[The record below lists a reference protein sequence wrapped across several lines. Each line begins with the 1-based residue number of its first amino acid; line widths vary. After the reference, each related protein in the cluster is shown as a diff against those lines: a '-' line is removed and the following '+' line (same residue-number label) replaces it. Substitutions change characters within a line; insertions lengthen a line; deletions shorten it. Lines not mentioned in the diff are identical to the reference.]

1 MAKMPLTLP
10 RRNRFNVQLILGFLL
25 GIVASL
31 LCLFFSMF
39 LGSTLAPQHARMY
52 PVFTGI
58 AVVAL
63 GLVALRNARRSSFAL
78 GVLIASALAL
88 LLDGASA
95 IAGFK

>member
-10 RRNRFNVQLILGFLL
+10 QRNRFNVQLILGFLL

-39 LGSTLAPQHARMY
+39 LGSTLAPQHSRMY

-63 GLVALRNARRSSFAL
+63 GIVALKNAGRSSFAA
-78 GVLIASALAL
+78 GVLIASTLAL
-88 LLDGASA
+88 LLDGAYA
-95 IAGFK
+95 IAVFK

>member
-63 GLVALRNARRSSFAL
+63 GLVALKCAKIEFRIR
-78 GVLIASALAL
+78 GVDRVRA
-88 LLDGASA
+88 GA
-95 IAGFK
+95 IA

>member
-1 MAKMPLTLP
+1 MPHTLP
-10 RRNRFNVQLILGFLL
+10 HRRRFNVQLILGFLL

-58 AVVAL
+58 AVAAL
-63 GLVALRNARRSSFAL
+63 GLIAFKNARSSSFAS

-88 LLDGASA
+88 LLDALYA
-95 IAGFK
+95 IAIFR